1 MTFQIQPANLPFPG
15 LAYEPGK
22 DRKGAEALPHPH
34 AVTTNAGQTL
44 EKCQRHF
51 RQSLWLG
58 ALSLCQNEKGGREHG
73 KSHAQVQLLVPRCP
87 GRVHKEGTP

>member
-44 EKCQRHF
+44 AAGLH
-51 RQSLWLG
+51 QSHSNSGSEPRLPPTP
-58 ALSLCQNEKGGREHG
+58 
-73 KSHAQVQLLVPRCP
+73 QLTAVPDP
-87 GRVHKEGTP
+87 

>member
-58 ALSLCQNEKGGREHG
+58 ALSLCQNEKGGREG
-73 KSHAQVQLLVPRCP
+73 AWEKPRTGAASGSEMP
-87 GRVHKEGTP
+87 RTGA